1 MSHASFA
8 VRLVANLASFAGFV
22 LLVGWGVDYAA
33 GWLGY
38 PSHAFCTLLHPV
50 VLISYKIGVV
60 ITCIG
65 VIMWVVS
72 FGRSESGLALAVGGF
87 LLFALPLALPRYL
100 GVACLL

>member
-1 MSHASFA
+1 MSHSSFV
-8 VRLVANLASFAGFV
+8 VRLVANLCALAGFV
-22 LLVGWGVDYAA
+22 LLVGWSIDYAA
-33 GWLGY
+33 EWLGH

-50 VLISYKIGVV
+50 ILIAYEIGVV

-72 FGRSESGLALAVGGF
+72 LGKSESGLTLAIGGF
-87 LLFALPLALPRYL
+87 LLFALPLVLPRYL